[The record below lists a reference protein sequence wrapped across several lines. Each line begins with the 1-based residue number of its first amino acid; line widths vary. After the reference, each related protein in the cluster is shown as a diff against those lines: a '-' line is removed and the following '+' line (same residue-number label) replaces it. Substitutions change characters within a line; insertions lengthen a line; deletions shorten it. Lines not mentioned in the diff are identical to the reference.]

1 MKKILLLLLLCSCS
15 KSEVIDL
22 PKTRS
27 ADTTAYTPRERD
39 TLELS
44 DVPIGFDVSV
54 DDWEDGGEYEM

>member
-1 MKKILLLLLLCSCS
+1 MKRIAILLLLLCFGCS
-15 KSEVIDL
+15 KSYILEQ

-27 ADTTAYTPRERD
+27 ADTTSYTPRERD

-54 DDWEDGGEYEM
+54 EEWEDYK